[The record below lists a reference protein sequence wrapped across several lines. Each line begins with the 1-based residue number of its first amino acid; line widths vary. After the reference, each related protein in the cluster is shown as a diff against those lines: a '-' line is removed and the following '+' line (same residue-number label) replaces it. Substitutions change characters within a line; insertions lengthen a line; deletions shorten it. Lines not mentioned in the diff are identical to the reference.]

1 MNRIQVIA
9 KNTEGEQYSSSA
21 AAPAACEKAVHRASH
36 FPVGAKNIL
45 GLRGGVGNFFFS
57 NLGGVELFFT
67 ILGNSREFLGIP
79 KGIPRIPKGFPR
91 NSHLG
96 FPKFQQTINQ
106 TLFMNYCVFL
116 MYNFFH

>member
-1 MNRIQVIA
+1 MRKISARMSVLIRIKA
-9 KNTEGEQYSSSA
+9 K
-21 AAPAACEKAVHRASH
+21 
-36 FPVGAKNIL
+36 KNIL
-45 GLRGGVGNFFFS
+45 GLRVRRRKLFFS